1 MLLGKRKK
9 EPQFSKD
16 VMLPRDILGGC
27 LPQDGKKDRD
37 NILNAASQAFGT
49 ERILFAYSSYEGKCW
64 YIAIP
69 SHFAADYTDGWC
81 PLVAALPGNP
91 LFKTKD
97 DIYVYEQDG
106 LVAALVFDDMS
117 GRMQL
122 YAGVKT
128 LIMPQLKSL
137 QKNMIT
143 IEANKAPYISWINC
157 GLEKERQ
164 NAKAGRMFLMSG
176 LWFMFL
182 IFGAW
187 LFLHIQNYFYT
198 QSIMK
203 DYAVVQKQTD
213 KVLGQWKTF
222 TRQSVMPHLARLSRV
237 KHLIEQQQ
245 GQVVLY
251 DYSADDRVFVKAR
264 FKKKKITDLNLK
276 FMTVMDTRLFENGD
290 LEVAGWLE

>member
-1 MLLGKRKK
+1 MMMRKQKK
-9 EPQFSKD
+9 ELQYSEN

-27 LPQDGKKDRD
+27 LPQDGKNDRD

-49 ERILFAYSSYEGKCW
+49 ERILFAYSTYEGKCW

-69 SHFAADYTDGWC
+69 SHYAGDYNDGWC

-106 LVAALVFDDMS
+106 LIAALVFDDMT

-122 YAGVKT
+122 YAGVRT

-137 QKNMIT
+137 QKNMIM
-143 IEANKAPYISWINC
+143 IDAKAPHFSWINC

-164 NAKAGRMFLMSG
+164 DAKAGRLFLVSG
-176 LWFMFL
+176 LWFLFL

-187 LFLHIQNYFYT
+187 LFLHIQNYFST
-198 QSIMK
+198 QDIMK
-203 DYAVVQKQTD
+203 NYSVVQKQTD
-213 KVLGQWKTF
+213 SVLAQWHSL
-222 TRQSVMPHLARLSRV
+222 TRQSVMPHLARMSRV
-237 KHLIEQQQ
+237 KHLIEKQK
-245 GQVVLY
+245 GTVVLY
-251 DYSADDRVFVKAR
+251 DYSADERVFVKAR
-264 FKKKKITDLNLK
+264 FKDKKIGELDLK
-276 FMTVMDTRLFENGD
+276 FMTVMDTRAFENNE
-290 LEVAGWLE
+290 LEIAGWLE